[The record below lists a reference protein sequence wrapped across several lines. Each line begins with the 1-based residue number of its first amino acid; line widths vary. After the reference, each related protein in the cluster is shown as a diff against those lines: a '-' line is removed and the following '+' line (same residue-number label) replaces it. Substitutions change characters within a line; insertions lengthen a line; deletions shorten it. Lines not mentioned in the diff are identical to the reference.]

1 MSKFFVLKML
11 YNIPYNQDF
20 ICTLTKKALS
30 DGENHLII
38 LPGKY
43 LTDRFASEGV
53 NCLSYDDLW
62 FKILQNRTTNIT
74 ETILIDRI
82 INSKLNANNLVKN
95 AIKKA
100 VGEFFFYGVTLDGL
114 MLFNSQHEILYGI
127 ISDIM
132 DEMKSQDISIR
143 ANTLNEILNKKDVIG
158 KLFSKKKVYA
168 VLPVIFS
175 PLLYEILRSFQ
186 KDFGVNIVM
195 SGFDKS
201 LDYEV
206 TQEHPQFYIR
216 KFLSDE
222 VDVVIDLKENNTK
235 HPDEIN
241 KALLDM
247 MCPPDRLHLLH
258 HSQLYDFKHIRR
270 FSSESMSEE
279 FNGIASLIERSD
291 RKKIAIISRK
301 AGKIKMLYR
310 YLKNKIFGKSLR
322 ITTSTPTYCSDYE
335 QMKLFSRILDYV
347 SARQDSISEIFQI
360 LKHPA
365 AKTHGCHMVL
375 SAEKYL
381 LGFDELNVSDI
392 RGICEIL
399 EKNKMV
405 EAAKLVNSVSQ
416 FRGIPSGKCFEKK
429 EGDSKLHRILRSH
442 LESFFLIVSENFL
455 KDSATDEMLKI
466 LDEVM
471 SCFSKLQNYGFK
483 EYRNIISDL
492 FSRHV
497 ISAGEEHVIEGGGLE
512 LIEIDLLT
520 PIEARFIS
528 YDLVII
534 CDLKE
539 DVWPPEA
546 DDHYFIS
553 EQTRKRFGYS
563 KPSKYEIGY
572 SASDFISIIA
582 SANEVIISELHE
594 KEVFDVMKKNDI
606 ESRFLSILYAYNKIG
621 GFPERVEKIE
631 ISTSEYPTA
640 LEIQET
646 ALMNVKLE
654 DRPRAFSSTS
664 LERLMNNP
672 YLYSVEYNLKL
683 KYLQKFFPEKNKLP
697 SHKEFGI
704 VIHNILHKVTNK
716 QYGSFD
722 EYKEIFLQTTN
733 EALHHRYRDGAENRM
748 KLWEAKIHNVM
759 EFLYEYNNNLKEEG
773 HVVTETEKHIA
784 VNAVIG
790 DIVEMKL
797 HASADRIDNVND
809 KTYICDYK
817 TGQLPT
823 KNEIITGMKP
833 QLSFEGMIMSMME
846 LNKNF
851 DFLKDD
857 WDILPSRKTVL
868 RYIRP
873 TTGEVKDLTFD
884 LEGTVR
890 GISEILRCLYI
901 DIAPYT
907 STDKYDNY
915 LQAHIMRTISNI
927 EHKS

>member
-20 ICTLTKKALS
+20 ICTLTRKALG
-30 DGENHLII
+30 DGDNHLII

-62 FKILQNRTTNIT
+62 FKVLQNRTTNVT

-82 INSKLNANNLVKN
+82 INSRLNANNLVKN
-95 AIKKA
+95 AIKRA
-100 VGEFFFYGVTLDGL
+100 VAEFFFYGVTLNEL

-127 ISDIM
+127 ISDIV
-132 DEMKSQDISIR
+132 DEMQSQGISIR
-143 ANTLNEILNKKDVIG
+143 ANTLSEVLNKRDMIG
-158 KLFSKKKVYA
+158 KLFLNKTVYA

-186 KDFGVNIVM
+186 NDFGVHIVM
-195 SGFDKS
+195 CGFDKS

-206 TQEHPQFYIR
+206 TQEHPQFYMR
-216 KFLSDE
+216 KFLSDG
-222 VDVVIDLKENNTK
+222 VDVIDLKENHTK

-241 KALLDM
+241 QALLDM

-258 HSQLYDFKHIRR
+258 HSKLYDFKHISR
-270 FSSESMSEE
+270 FSSESMFEE
-279 FNGIASLIERSD
+279 FRGIASLIERSD
-291 RKKIAIISRK
+291 VKKIAIITRK
-301 AGKIKMLYR
+301 AAKLKMLYR
-310 YLKNKIFGKSLR
+310 YLKNKISTRSLR
-322 ITTSTPTYCSDYE
+322 ITTSAPTYCSDYE
-335 QMKLFSRILDYV
+335 QMKLFSKILDYV
-347 SARQDSISEIFQI
+347 SARQDSIAEIFEI
-360 LKHPA
+360 LKHTA

-375 SAEKYL
+375 AAERYL
-381 LGFDELNVSDI
+381 LGFDELNINDI
-392 RGICEIL
+392 KSICEML
-399 EKNKMV
+399 EKNKMH
-405 EAAKLVNSVSQ
+405 EAAGLVNAVSQ
-416 FRGIPSGKCFEKK
+416 FRGIPLGKCLEQKD
-429 EGDSKLHRILRSH
+429 GDSKLHKILRCH
-442 LESFFLIVSENFL
+442 LESFFSIISENL
-455 KDSATDEMLKI
+455 MKDSATDEMLKM

-492 FSRHV
+492 FNRHV
-497 ISAGEEHVIEGGGLE
+497 ISVDEEHVIEGSSLE
-512 LIEIDLLT
+512 TIQIDLLT

-528 YDLVII
+528 YDLAII

-553 EQTRKRFGYS
+553 EQTRKKFGYS
-563 KPSKYEIGY
+563 RPSRYEVGY
-572 SASDFISIIA
+572 AASDFIGIIA
-582 SANEVIISELHE
+582 SSNRVIISQLNE
-594 KEVFDVMKKNDI
+594 KEVFDVIKTNHV

-621 GFPERVEKIE
+621 GFPDRLEMIQDSKLD
-631 ISTSEYPTA
+631 YPIA
-640 LEIQET
+640 PEIQEI
-646 ALMNVKLE
+646 ALMDVKLE

-664 LERLMNNP
+664 LERLMKNP

-683 KYLQKFFPEKNKLP
+683 KYLQKFFPERNKLP

-733 EALHHRYRDGAENRM
+733 EILHHRYRDGAANRM
-748 KLWEAKIHNVM
+748 KLWEAKIYNVM
-759 EFLYEYNNNLKEEG
+759 EFLYDYNKNLLEEG
-773 HVVTETEKHIA
+773 QVVTETEKHIA
-784 VNAVIG
+784 VDAVVG
-790 DIVEMKL
+790 DIVEIKL
-797 HASADRIDNVND
+797 HAYADRIDHVDD

-833 QLSFEGMIMSMME
+833 QLSFEGMIMRMMD
-846 LNKNF
+846 LNRNF

-857 WDILPSRKTVL
+857 ATILPTNKTVL
-868 RYIRP
+868 RYIKP
-873 TTGEVKDLTFD
+873 TTGEIKDLTFD
-884 LEGTVR
+884 IQGTVS
-890 GISEILRCLYI
+890 GISEILRNLYVNI
-901 DIAPYT
+901 VPYA